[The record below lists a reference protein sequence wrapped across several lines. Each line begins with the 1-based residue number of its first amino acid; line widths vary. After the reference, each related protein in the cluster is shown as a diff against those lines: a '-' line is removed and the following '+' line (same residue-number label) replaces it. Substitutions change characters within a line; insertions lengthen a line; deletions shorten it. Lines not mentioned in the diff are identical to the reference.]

1 MTGAAPDSSSPGD
14 PGTPRDTYTHGHHP
28 AVLAVHSWRTA
39 ENSAG
44 FLLPHLAAGQ
54 RLLDVGCGPG
64 TITLDLARRVAPG
77 TVVGI
82 DNAAD
87 VIATAHQNA
96 AEAGAQGG
104 GATGQVTFRVGD
116 VYAIDEPDD
125 SFDVVYAHQVLQH
138 LSDPRAALREMRRV
152 CRPGG
157 VVAVRDSDYAGFVWA
172 PLDPRLDRWMSL
184 YHDLARGNGAEPD
197 AGRFLLG
204 WARDAGFT
212 DITAGASAWCFATP
226 ADRAW
231 WGNNWADRVSKSAF
245 ATQARERGLATQD
258 ELDDLAD
265 AFRQWTAAPDGYF
278 ALLHGE
284 LICRP

>member
-1 MTGAAPDSSSPGD
+1 MAGD
-14 PGTPRDTYTHGHHP
+14 GGDTPTPKDTATPKDTYTHGHHP

-44 FLLPHLAAGQ
+44 FLLPHLTAGQ

-64 TITLDLARRVAPG
+64 TITLDLAERVAPG
-77 TVVGI
+77 EVVGI

-87 VIATAHQNA
+87 VIATAHDNRAQR
-96 AEAGAQGG
+96 GAD
-104 GATGQVTFRVGD
+104 TERVTFRVGD

-172 PLDPRLDRWMSL
+172 PLDPRLDRWLAL
-184 YHDLARGNGAEPD
+184 YHEIARGNGAEPD
-197 AGRFLLG
+197 AGRFLLT
-204 WARDAGFT
+204 WALDAGFS
-212 DITAGASAWCFATP
+212 DVTAGASAWCFATP
-226 ADRAW
+226 GDRAW
-231 WGNNWADRVSKSAF
+231 WGNNWADRVSQSAF
-245 ATQARERGLATQD
+245 ATQALERGLAIQA
-258 ELDDLAD
+258 ELDDLAA
-265 AFRQWTAAPDGYF
+265 AFRQWTAEPNGYF

>member
-1 MTGAAPDSSSPGD
+1 MADDGGPAPEDTA
-14 PGTPRDTYTHGHHP
+14 TPKDTYTHGHHP

-44 FLLPHLAAGQ
+44 FLLPYLQPGQ

-64 TITLDLARRVAPG
+64 TITLDLAERVAPG
-77 TVVGI
+77 AVVGI

-87 VIATAHQNA
+87 VIATANENA
-96 AEAGAQGG
+96 AERAGLDAGR
-104 GATGQVTFRVGD
+104 VTFRVGD

-172 PLDPRLDRWMSL
+172 PLDPRLDRWMAL

-197 AGRFLLG
+197 AGRFLLT
-204 WARDAGFT
+204 WALDAGFT
-212 DITAGASAWCFATP
+212 DVTAGASAWCFATP
-226 ADRAW
+226 DDRAW

-245 ATQARERGLATQD
+245 ATQALERGLATQA
-258 ELDDLAD
+258 ELDDLAA
-265 AFRQWTAAPDGYF
+265 AFRQWTAEPSGYF

>member
-1 MTGAAPDSSSPGD
+1 MSGD
-14 PGTPRDTYTHGHHP
+14 GGTPNDTATPKDTYTHGHHP

-44 FLLPHLAAGQ
+44 FLLPHLEAGQ

-64 TITLDLARRVAPG
+64 TITLDLAERVAPG
-77 TVVGI
+77 EVVGI

-87 VIATAHQNA
+87 VIATAEQNR
-96 AEAGAQGG
+96 AERAGLD
-104 GATGQVTFRVGD
+104 TSRVTFRVGD

-172 PLDPRLDRWMSL
+172 PLDPRLDRWMAL
-184 YHDLARGNGAEPD
+184 YHEIARGNGAEPD
-197 AGRFLLG
+197 AGRFLLT
-204 WARDAGFT
+204 WALDAGFT
-212 DITAGASAWCFATP
+212 DVTAGASAWCFATP
-226 ADRAW
+226 GDRAW

-245 ATQARERGLATQD
+245 ATQALERGLATQA
-258 ELDDLAD
+258 ELDDLAA
-265 AFRQWTAAPDGYF
+265 AFRQWTAEPDGYF